1 MVRCHSN
8 HSNHS
13 RKHNSNH
20 LSVHQRIRSAI
31 RDSQQ
36 PTSPIGFVFLKLPPC
51 AVLLLLILYDT
62 YIYICVCACIS
73 YIIFG
78 VYASKQYVYSA
89 YVYITQLYVIWCCMY
104 ICIQS
109 VTEKIHLDSKTLSRT
124 AGLRGRMGQP
134 IQIRNK
140 RPMCR
145 RQCPEIN
152 SRIGPRKNIWPKE
165 CSGLSLQ
172 WLDYCRTKTIRVPNL
187 EQLRSC

>member
-1 MVRCHSN
+1 MPLQPFQPFQKTQLQPPVGPSADSLCHPWFTTTN
-8 HSNHS
+8 
-13 RKHNSNH
+13 
-20 LSVHQRIRSAI
+20 LSYRFRIFETSALCSTTVTYI
-31 RDSQQ
+31 
-36 PTSPIGFVFLKLPPC
+36 VW
-51 AVLLLLILYDT
+51 